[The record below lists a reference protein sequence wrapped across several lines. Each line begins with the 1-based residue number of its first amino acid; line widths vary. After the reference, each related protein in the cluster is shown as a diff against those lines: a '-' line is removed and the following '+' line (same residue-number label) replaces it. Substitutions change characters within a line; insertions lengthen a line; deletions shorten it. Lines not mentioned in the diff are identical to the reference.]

1 MKLSIQL
8 VFITILALF
17 EASTVSG
24 QTDTRFWFSVPE
36 INRYHTGGTDANHA
50 TKGGP
55 TYLRLTSGPLPST
68 VTISM
73 PANSNNFNGGIPYIV
88 MVPPNTTKTL
98 DLQALGFVGDDNL
111 TAPFGEHPLT
121 SMENRLLWTQSSLT
135 ASKKYVNR
143 NNKGVFI
150 EATTPITAYYEIGS
164 KANMEL
170 IALKGENAL
179 GNEFFVPFQTNYPT
193 TTTQYSTTNHQ
204 YRPYSSIDIVATEDN
219 TEIEITPTQEVF
231 AFPNQSLPAEP
242 FRIWLNK
249 GETAIIP
256 PFANNSRIYN
266 TSYTKRLSGTK
277 VKVLSG
283 GRIAIIT
290 RDDMVMAPTGNVDF
304 VGDQIVPTSLIGL
317 DYAVVRGQL
326 ASTLE
331 YAYVV
336 ATQDGTTITTNGI
349 VVGTINASATLPIQI
364 PSASL
369 ITTIHADKPVYVFH
383 LTGFTSGGTQSQF
396 AGAIIPTISVCT
408 GSSQVAFNR
417 TKANVS
423 GVGYYDY
430 FINLL
435 VRDGA
440 ETNFTIVDKYG
451 NDATALIPALN
462 NPASYTQVG
471 TTAPFN
477 QWRYA
482 RFQAN
487 NLLSGPD
494 EAYQIKNSKDVF
506 HLGVLNGYGNY
517 DAFYGYFSD
526 FNAFD
531 PSTFVVETGGPGA
544 KQCAGATLQLY
555 ASGGTKYE
563 WTPTTYLDDPT
574 KATPIASNI
583 TSTILYNV
591 KVSGSCGLS
600 KDIHVPVI
608 IGSVTPM
615 FDVDAVAGC
624 SPFTVK
630 ITNKSIGS
638 GENQWDLNS
647 DGDFNDPGE
656 GENNSGEFFVPL
668 ERNLTNEVKYQS
680 ITLYATSTN
689 NSCNKSYTKQ
699 ITIYP
704 EIQAAFTAS
713 VTTGCTP
720 LAVSFT
726 NTSST
731 NTADSYRWVFGDGQ
745 TESLTTQAP
754 VNHTY
759 LNTTNA
765 TKMYN
770 MQLVAESPFG
780 CRDSIKQTFN
790 VAPKLNAQFVVSATQ
805 GCSPLMVNF
814 TDQSQGDVATWE
826 LDYNNDGVY
835 EQTTKGNY
843 AIVYTN
849 TTSAEKVETLTLR
862 ITSAGGCVETKQ
874 QTITVYPEVHAAFTP
889 SVTAGCT
896 PLAVNFTNESNPANA
911 TFNWQFGDNSGTFD
925 HNPQHIYTNSSSVEI
940 KRSATL
946 IAESTYGCKDIVH
959 KDITIYGKI
968 AANLNIENAEGCSP
982 LTVNINSNLEEGIS
996 AVDWDWNGDGVID
1009 STSTKIDKTVNHV
1022 YRNLTSN
1029 TQILNLTIKASNQG
1043 NCSDTKVFQ
1052 VTVYPEFSVNI
1063 GSDQTIC
1070 QDETVMLDAGI
1081 DNAQYKWN
1089 TGASS
1094 KTISVKTTG
1103 NYQVTVT
1110 DINGC
1115 KASDNATVTVNPTP
1129 IVNLGG
1135 AQSICQNETLL
1146 LDAENAGATYLWN
1159 TGAIS
1164 QTISVNQT
1172 GRFTVK
1178 VTNDY
1183 QCSNSGEAN
1192 VTVRPIPTVNIG
1204 VDTIDVATFPF
1215 LIKPMQ
1221 VDPGLYLWSNGSTN
1235 LNTTIYTSG
1244 TYTLQTTNTYG
1255 CSNAD
1260 SITIRNT
1267 TGIVDLSKT
1276 AQISIFPNPA
1286 QNELNVSI
1294 SSPKQQVYT
1303 IELHSFQGQILK
1315 RIFTEPTFNYFEKID
1330 VGDLAP
1336 GVYAIRIATKEAH
1349 KIIKVVINL

>member
-1 MKLSIQL
+1 MKSIIRFTLITVLSL
-8 VFITILALF
+8 LGFLNAK
-17 EASTVSG
+17 G

-36 INRYHTGGTDANHA
+36 INRYHTGGTDASHA

-55 TYLRLTSGPLPST
+55 TYLRLTAGPLPSK

-73 PANSNNFNGGIPYIV
+73 PANSDNFNGGIPYVV
-88 MVPPNTTKTL
+88 MVPSNTTRTL
-98 DLQALGFVGDDNL
+98 DLMALGFVGDDNL

-135 ASKKYVNR
+135 ASKKYINR
-143 NNKGVFI
+143 NNKGVLI
-150 EATTPITAYYEIGS
+150 EATTPITAYYEISS

-170 IALKGENAL
+170 IALKGKNAL

-193 TTTQYSTTNHQ
+193 TTTQYSTINHQ
-204 YRPYSSIDIVATEDN
+204 YRPYSSIDIVATENN

-231 AFPNQSLPAEP
+231 AFPNQSLPAQP

-256 PFANNSRIYN
+256 PYANDGRIYN

-283 GRIAIIT
+283 GDIAILT
-290 RDDMVMAPTGNVDF
+290 RDDMVMAPTGYVDF

-331 YAYVV
+331 YAYIV
-336 ATQDGTTITTNGI
+336 ATQDGTTITANGI
-349 VVGTINASATLPIQI
+349 VVGTINARATLRIQI

-383 LTGFTSGGTQSQF
+383 LTGFTSGATQTQF
-396 AGAIIPTISVCT
+396 AGAILPTISVCT

-417 TKANVS
+417 TNANVS

-430 FINLL
+430 FIHLL

-440 ETNFTIVDKYG
+440 ETNFTIIDKNG
-451 NDATALIPALN
+451 NDAMTLIPALN

-487 NLLSGPD
+487 SLLSGPD
-494 EAYQIKNSKDVF
+494 EAYTIKNSKDVF
-506 HLGVLNGYGNY
+506 HLGVLNGNGGY

-544 KQCAGATLQLY
+544 KQCAGVTLQLY

-574 KATPIASNI
+574 SPTPIASNI
-583 TSTILYNV
+583 TSSVGYNV
-591 KVSGSCGLS
+591 NISGACGLS
-600 KDIHVPVI
+600 KDISIPVI

-638 GENQWDLNS
+638 GENRWDLNS

-656 GENNSGEFFVPL
+656 GENNNGEFFVPL
-668 ERNLTNEVKYQS
+668 ERNLTNEVKYQN
-680 ITLYATSTN
+680 ITLHVTSTN
-689 NSCNKSYTKQ
+689 GICFKSVSKQ
-699 ITIYP
+699 VTIYP

-726 NTSST
+726 NTSSS
-731 NTADSYRWVFGDGQ
+731 NTTDSYRWEFGDGQ

-759 LNTTNA
+759 MNTTDA
-765 TKMYN
+765 TKAYN

-790 VAPKLNAQFVVSATQ
+790 VAPKLDAQFVVSAAQ

-814 TDQSQGDVATWE
+814 TDQSEGDIATWE

-849 TTSAEKVETLTLR
+849 TTSAEKVETLILR
-862 ITSAGGCVETKQ
+862 ITNANGCVETKQ
-874 QTITVYPEVHAAFTP
+874 QAIIVHPEIHAAFTP
-889 SVTAGCT
+889 SVVAGCT
-896 PLAVNFTNESNPANA
+896 PLSVNFTNTGNPANA
-911 TFNWQFGDNSGTFD
+911 TFSWQFGDNSGSFD
-925 HNPQHIYTNSSSVEI
+925 QNPQHTYTNSTPVEL

-946 IAESTYGCKDIVH
+946 TAESIYGCKDIVS
-959 KDITIYGKI
+959 KEITLYGKI
-968 AANLNIENAEGCSP
+968 AANFSIENAEGCSP
-982 LTVNINSNLEEGIS
+982 LAVSINSNSWAGIS
-996 AVDWDWNGDGVID
+996 AMDWDWNGDGVVD
-1009 STSTKIDKTVNHV
+1009 STSTVVGNTVNHV
-1022 YRNLTSN
+1022 YRNTTGQ
-1029 TQILNLTIKASNQG
+1029 TQILNLIAKASNGG
-1043 NCSDTKVFQ
+1043 NCSDTKTLR
-1052 VTVYPEFSVNI
+1052 VTIYPEIGVNV
-1063 GSDQTIC
+1063 GPDRTIC
-1070 QDETVMLDAGI
+1070 QGETVTLNAGI
-1081 DNAQYKWN
+1081 DNVSYNWS
-1089 TGASS
+1089 TGATT
-1094 KTISVKTTG
+1094 KTIAIKNTG
-1103 NYQVTVT
+1103 NYQVTAT

-1115 KASDNATVTVNPTP
+1115 SASDEATLTVNQVPV
-1129 IVNLGG
+1129 VNLGG
-1135 AQSICQNETLL
+1135 TQSICQKETLI
-1146 LDAENAGATYLWN
+1146 LDAGNPGSTYLWS
-1159 TGAIS
+1159 TGAAG
-1164 QTISVNQT
+1164 QTITISATGIFSV
-1172 GRFTVK
+1172 R
-1178 VTNDY
+1178 VTNDHA
-1183 QCSNSGEAN
+1183 CSTIGEAN
-1192 VTVRPIPTVNIG
+1192 ITVRPLPVVNIG
-1204 VDTIDVATFPF
+1204 ADTINVGTFPYQ
-1215 LIKPMQ
+1215 ITPQ
-1221 VDPGLYLWSNGSTN
+1221 HADAGWYLWSNGSTN
-1235 LNTTIYTSG
+1235 LNSTVYISG
-1244 TYTLQTTNTYG
+1244 TYTLKATNAYG
-1255 CSNAD
+1255 CSNVD
-1260 SITIRNT
+1260 SVTIRST

-1276 AQISIFPNPA
+1276 AQISVFPNPA
-1286 QNELNVSI
+1286 HNELNVTINSQ
-1294 SSPKQQVYT
+1294 KQEAYI
-1303 IELHSFQGQILK
+1303 IELQTIQGQVVR
-1315 RIFTEPTFNYFEKID
+1315 RIATEPTLDYSQKIS
-1330 VGDLAP
+1330 VENLAP
-1336 GVYAIRIATKEAH
+1336 GMYIVRIATKEAQ
-1349 KIIKVVINL
+1349 KMIKVIIQ